1 MLFPAN
7 MIFFSPL
14 RARTGLTCLFDQES
28 FPISLPGPFLIQSSG
43 RTSRKLQNS
52 FTHCFPVSLPW
63 LDFPSS
69 FWPLAFSV
77 GTSVLTSLFAVVCL
91 PHCPALPIFRLSLWG
106 QGRSNFSLYSYSPEE
121 SPGKEKKKKKQAHV
135 KWMSNFG
142 QIAVELVF
150 AVTPLNFVI

>member
-1 MLFPAN
+1 MHCFPN
-7 MIFFSPL
+7 WIPEKCEFWKGIL
-14 RARTGLTCLFDQES
+14 KKGLDVFLFDQES

-121 SPGKEKKKKKQAHV
+121 SPGKEKKKKRNKHMLNE
-135 KWMSNFG
+135 W
-142 QIAVELVF
+142 
-150 AVTPLNFVI
+150 VTLDKLRLN